1 MPDSAGELHV
11 APKRI
16 VIAGAGQ
23 GGFQVAAS
31 LRQDGYDGDILLV
44 GDEPGLPYQ
53 RPPLSKE
60 FIKTGNADRLLF
72 RNADFFQKNAIG
84 YRDGRRVTAIHR
96 SEATVELDDGSREAF
111 DHLVLAVGARNRRL
125 PIPGM
130 GLDGIM
136 QLRTLADAERIRA
149 AIAPGLSLVVIGG
162 GFIGLEIAATAA
174 AAGAKVTVLEATD
187 RLMSRVVSPA
197 ISAHFLYMHRAAGVD
212 VRLGCMA
219 RGIRGDDHGRARS
232 VEIGNAGDTVD
243 ADIVL
248 VSAGI
253 VPNIEI
259 AEAAGLYVQDG
270 IRVNDVMETSAPE
283 ISAIGD
289 CASFPFG
296 HDGALIRLES
306 VQNAID
312 QAKCVSQ
319 RLLGKLQPYDKVP
332 WFWSDQASYKLQI
345 AGLTAGADQQIERA
359 SEDGSK
365 LTVLCF
371 RHDVLIGVE
380 TVNAPADHM
389 VARRLLALP
398 QAPTASQ
405 IEASGFDLK
414 AVLSASSE

>member
-1 MPDSAGELHV
+1 MSLNRV
-11 APKRI
+11 

-31 LRQDGYDGDILLV
+31 LRQDGFDGEIVLV

-60 FIKTGNADRLLF
+60 YIKTGNADRLLF
-72 RNADFFQKNAIG
+72 RNADFFDKNAIR
-84 YRDGRRVTAIHR
+84 YLDGRRLTTIHR
-96 SEATVELDDGSREAF
+96 AHRTIELDDGQTHGF
-111 DHLVLAVGARNRRL
+111 DHLVLALGARNRRL

-130 GLDGIM
+130 DLGGVL

-149 AIAPGLSLVVIGG
+149 AIAPGQSLVVIGG

-174 AAGAKVTVLEATD
+174 AAGARVTVLEATD

-197 ISAHFLYMHRAAGVD
+197 ISAHFLAMHRDGGVD
-212 VRLGCMA
+212 VRLGTMA
-219 RGIRGDDHGRARS
+219 RGIRGDARGRAVA
-232 VEIGNAGDTVD
+232 VEIGEGATIE

-253 VPNIEI
+253 VPNVEI

-270 IRVNDVMETSAPE
+270 IRVNDLMETSAPG

-296 HDGALIRLES
+296 QDGTLIRLES

-312 QAKCVSQ
+312 QAKCVVQ
-319 RLLGKLQPYDKVP
+319 RLLGKPEAYDKVP
-332 WFWSDQASYKLQI
+332 WFWSDQAACKLQI
-345 AGLTAGADQQIERA
+345 AGLTAGADHQVARA
-359 SEDGSK
+359 SGDGAK
-365 LTVLCF
+365 LTVHCF
-371 RHDVLIGVE
+371 RHGALIGVE

-389 VARRLLALP
+389 IARKLLALP
-398 QAPTASQ
+398 QAPTLETV
-405 IEASGFDLK
+405 EAKGFDLK
-414 AVLSASSE
+414 AVLAAAQAWSAPSAS

>member
-1 MPDSAGELHV
+1 MSL
-11 APKRI
+11 KRI

-31 LRQDGYDGDILLV
+31 LRQDGFDGEILLV

-60 FIKTGNADRLLF
+60 FIKTGHAERLLF
-72 RNADFFQKNAIG
+72 RNADFYQKNAID

-96 SEATVELDDGSREAF
+96 AEKTVEVDDGARHGF

-125 PIPGM
+125 PIPGIDLE
-130 GLDGIM
+130 GVL

-174 AAGAKVTVLEATD
+174 AGGAKVTVLEATD

-197 ISAHFLYMHRAAGVD
+197 ISEHFLAMHRAAGVD

-219 RGIRGDDHGRARS
+219 RGIRGDDRGRAGA
-232 VEIGNAGDTVD
+232 VEVGEGEAVD

-253 VPNIEI
+253 VPNVEI
-259 AEAAGLYVQDG
+259 AEAAGLYLQDG
-270 IRVNDVMETSAPE
+270 IRVDDTMATEAPE
-283 ISAIGD
+283 VSAIGD
-289 CASFPFG
+289 CASFPIG
-296 HDGALIRLES
+296 DEGVHIRLES

-312 QAKCVSQ
+312 QAKCVVQ
-319 RLLGKLQPYDKVP
+319 RLLGKPEAYDKVP
-332 WFWSDQASYKLQI
+332 WFWSDQAAYKLQI
-345 AGLTAGADQQIERA
+345 AGLTAGADHQVARP
-359 SEDGSK
+359 SEDGAK
-365 LTVLCF
+365 LTVHCF
-371 RHDVLIGVE
+371 RHGALIGVE

-398 QAPTASQ
+398 QAPTLET
-405 IEASGFDLK
+405 IEAKGYDLK
-414 AVLSASSE
+414 AVFAAAQA

>member
-1 MPDSAGELHV
+1 MSL
-11 APKRI
+11 KRV

-31 LRQDGYDGDILLV
+31 LRQEGFDGEVLLV

-60 FIKTGNADRLLF
+60 YIKSGHADRLLF
-72 RNADFFQKNAIG
+72 RNADFYEKNAIR
-84 YRDGRRVTAIHR
+84 YLDGRRLTAIHR
-96 SEATVELDDGSREAF
+96 AERTIELDDGQTHGF
-111 DHLVLAVGARNRRL
+111 DHLVLALGARNRRL

-130 GLDGIM
+130 DLQGVL

-197 ISAHFLYMHRAAGVD
+197 ISAHFLAMHQAAGVD
-212 VRLGCMA
+212 VRLGTMA
-219 RGIRGDDHGRARS
+219 RGIRGNERGRAAAVDVS
-232 VEIGNAGDTVD
+232 EGEAVD

-253 VPNIEI
+253 VPNVEI

-270 IRVNDVMETSAPE
+270 IRVDDMMATEAPE
-283 ISAIGD
+283 VSAIGD
-289 CASFPFG
+289 CASFPIG
-296 HDGALIRLES
+296 NEGVHIRLES

-312 QAKCVSQ
+312 QAKCVVQ
-319 RLLGKLQPYDKVP
+319 RLLGKAEAYDKVP
-332 WFWSDQASYKLQI
+332 WFWSDQAAYKLQI
-345 AGLTAGADQQIERA
+345 AGLTAGADHQVARPA
-359 SEDGSK
+359 GDGAK
-365 LTVLCF
+365 LTVHCF
-371 RHDVLIGVE
+371 RHGALIGVE

-398 QAPTASQ
+398 QAPTL
-405 IEASGFDLK
+405 EAVEALGFELK
-414 AVLSASSE
+414 AVLAAASA